1 MSREEWQTET
11 LEGAGRGYGQTLQ
24 PETRSETGR
33 SIEVILATSLR
44 FGRWKPGRSSWTRRA
59 RRVCSESPR
68 EDFAAVWAHWD
79 DYCAGEF
86 PRHRLRDMT
95 RFSKYVISI
104 LHHVLEGDGP
114 NAADSR
120 SGT

>member
-1 MSREEWQTET
+1 MAN
-11 LEGAGRGYGQTLQ
+11 GD
-24 PETRSETGR
+24 
-33 SIEVILATSLR
+33 
-44 FGRWKPGRSSWTRRA
+44 FGRCWTRIRSDLAAGDTIRNWTQHGGYLGDEFTVRA
-59 RRVCSESPR
+59 VEARAVVVDTPGATNLQRVPR

-104 LHHVLEGDGP
+104 LHHVLARLRLRP
-114 NAADSR
+114 TRHVLVS
-120 SGT
+120 SIV

>member
-1 MSREEWQTET
+1 MANGDFGRCWTRIRAD
-11 LEGAGRGYGQTLQ
+11 LAAGDTVRNWTQHRGYLGDEFTVRAVEARAVVVDTPGAANLQ
-24 PETRSETGR
+24 
-33 SIEVILATSLR
+33 
-44 FGRWKPGRSSWTRRA
+44 
-59 RRVCSESPR
+59 RVPR
-68 EDFAAVWAHWD
+68 ENFAAVWAHWD

-114 NAADSR
+114 IAADSLGR
-120 SGT
+120 T

>member
-1 MSREEWQTET
+1 MANGDFGPCWARIQADLAAGDRIRNWSQHGGYLGDVFTVRAVEARAVVVDPP
-11 LEGAGRGYGQTLQ
+11 GAVNLQ
-24 PETRSETGR
+24 
-33 SIEVILATSLR
+33 
-44 FGRWKPGRSSWTRRA
+44 
-59 RRVCSESPR
+59 RVPR

-86 PRHRLRDMT
+86 PRHSLRDMT

-114 NAADSR
+114 TAADSLG
-120 SGT
+120 GT